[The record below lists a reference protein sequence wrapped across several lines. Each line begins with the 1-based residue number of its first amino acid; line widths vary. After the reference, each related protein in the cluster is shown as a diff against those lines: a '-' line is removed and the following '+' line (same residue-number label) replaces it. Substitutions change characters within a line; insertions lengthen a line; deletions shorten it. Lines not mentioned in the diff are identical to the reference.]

1 MDCIHTEQGW
11 VQLPGME
18 QGPAQAQQEK
28 SAGEHVL
35 GYTWFK
41 KFPSGNAAHWGRFPG
56 WSCREV
62 HVHCLHPAQG
72 GQITSQAGACL
83 GNL

>member
-1 MDCIHTEQGW
+1 
-11 VQLPGME
+11 ME

-28 SAGEHVL
+28 SAGEHGL

-41 KFPSGNAAHWGRFPG
+41 KFPSADATHQGKSPALRYGD
-56 WSCREV
+56 V
-62 HVHCLHPAQG
+62 HIHCLHPAQG
-72 GQITSQAGACL
+72 GQIVSQAGTCL